1 MTFLSRLRNTTD
13 RGDPFDK
20 EVVDKVWSMAQ
31 QTSPG
36 YAKDACGATISRH
49 AYGELTLHGWEV
61 DHIVPVAHGGTD
73 DLSNLQ
79 PLQWQNNQSKGDQ
92 PASSAYCVVTR

>member
-1 MTFLSRLRNTTD
+1 MTFLSRLPGTTE
-13 RGDPFDK
+13 RGDDFSE
-20 EVVDKVWSMAQ
+20 EVVDEVWRKAR

-49 AYGELTLHGWEV
+49 AYGKLGSHGWEV
-61 DHIVPVAHGGTD
+61 DHIVPVARGGTD

-79 PLQWQNNQSKGDQ
+79 PLQWENNQSKGDQ
-92 PASSAYCVVTR
+92 SASFAYCVVTT